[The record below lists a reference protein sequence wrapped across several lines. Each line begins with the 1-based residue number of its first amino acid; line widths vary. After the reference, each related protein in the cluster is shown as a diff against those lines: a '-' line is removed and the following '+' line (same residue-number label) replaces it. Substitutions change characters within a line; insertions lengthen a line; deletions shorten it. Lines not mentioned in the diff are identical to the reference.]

1 MPSVVV
7 SGRWAWICA
16 MIVGVI
22 GVVVGLVQKPPSTFF
37 IVAGCLFFA
46 FGLVMLIISFVTGGA
61 SD

>member
-1 MPSVVV
+1 
-7 SGRWAWICA
+7 